1 MSLFL
6 KLHKDGLR
14 STFGRYRRDA
24 RKARK
29 LPAQGIT
36 LGKYGAQ
43 PTPCRGKKLPARGIA
58 LGKYGAQPTP
68 CRGKSVS
75 AMQALLGRAAPR

>member
-6 KLHKDGLR
+6 ELHKDGLR

-29 LPAQGIT
+29 LPARGIA

-68 CRGKSVS
+68 
-75 AMQALLGRAAPR
+75 